1 MSELQRLQIARL
13 AELPAS
19 VRVTI
24 HADGDGMILT
34 GISVG
39 GYSMYSA
46 SRDAFQAIDRIM
58 SKWNEAFSAAVH
70 AEAIL
75 KAMGLR

>member
-1 MSELQRLQIARL
+1 MSELQRLQISRL

-34 GISVG
+34 GIHVG
-39 GYSMYSA
+39 GYSGYSA
-46 SRDAFQAIDRIM
+46 SCDAFQALDRIV
-58 SKWNEAFSAAVH
+58 SKWNEAFYAAVH
-70 AEAIL
+70 AETVL